1 MLSLTK
7 RFVALYL
14 LFSVLCSYQCLYAQ
28 ESLHTEVA
36 ARQVS
41 PGVMTPA
48 TEQDTAQDIPKLYE
62 RSLWRKIGPTW
73 IVGPGLTLV
82 PTEYFADCMA
92 RLELTTNELDK
103 KSLALPEKP
112 VEFTEKRSFLVP
124 FIVVA
129 SLGIGFAGGL
139 IVTNCS
145 K

>member
-1 MLSLTK
+1 MLFLTK
-7 RFVALYL
+7 RFAALFL
-14 LFSVLCSYQCLYAQ
+14 LLLVLCSCRCLYAQ
-28 ESLHTEVA
+28 ESSHTGVA
-36 ARQVS
+36 EKQAL
-41 PGVMTPA
+41 PGAMTLA
-48 TEQDTAQDIPKLYE
+48 TEPDTMQDIPKLYE
-62 RSLWRKIGPTW
+62 KSLWKKTGPTW
-73 IVGPGLTLV
+73 IVGPGLILV

-103 KSLALPEKP
+103 KSLSLPEKP

-129 SLGIGFAGGL
+129 SLGVGFAGGL